1 MRIPLVVAAALLVF
15 PLGGCPAH
23 TTPNNAKVPD
33 AGISL
38 ALYADGET
46 AYAVV
51 DDRRW
56 LEISGTKVLL
66 GNIDPGA
73 ALASLVIETA
83 NPALR
88 MGPCSR
94 EKLPEV
100 VRDPLEEF
108 GAEEER
114 RAAERMRARM
124 RRPLP
129 NVPPVPR
136 AVPVIPK
143 FAPIVTCDV
152 AGPAG
157 RQLVRIV
164 YVSSTLTYRAQH
176 DIEVAEGATA
186 TLDSRYA
193 ITTPPWRTQA
203 DVALFDGVP
212 GGEHLPRELVRGQIT
227 LDGGT
232 SVLVIPTR
240 SVPMQLRR
248 IYTGQLVG
256 EADPEV
262 DELSPYWAG
271 EGLNAVWATLELPGT
286 TLSPGNARVHV
297 DRVGEQQRWVDV
309 APALLTRRDDA
320 DKRPLRLPLWVDDTL
335 RGALVRSVVENDG
348 QRMVESFAVSV
359 ANVGDTPREVW
370 IEAEARRAK
379 RRRVER
385 PWPKKPTASG
395 DVVRSVVDVKPGKLE
410 RAGYLVVYEL

>member
-1 MRIPLVVAAALLVF
+1 MKLGLAVLGCLLCA
-15 PLGGCPAH
+15 CPAH
-23 TTPNNAKVPD
+23 TTPKNVKVAD

-38 ALYADGET
+38 ALYADGQH
-46 AYAVV
+46 AYAVI

-56 LEISGTKVLL
+56 VDISGTSVLL

-83 NPALR
+83 NPAVHI
-88 MGPCSR
+88 GPCAR
-94 EKLPEV
+94 DRLPQV
-100 VRDPLEEF
+100 ARDPLEEY
-108 GAEEER
+108 GAEQER

-129 NVPPVPR
+129 NVPPP
-136 AVPVIPK
+136 PPPPSTNIPI
-143 FAPIVTCDV
+143 FAPIVKCDV
-152 AGPAG
+152 AGPPG

-176 DIEVAEGATA
+176 DLELRDGATV

-193 ITTPPWRTQA
+193 ITTPPWREQA
-203 DVALFDGVP
+203 DVVLFDGVP
-212 GGEHLPRELVRGQIT
+212 GSEHVPRELVRGPIT

-240 SVPMQLRR
+240 TVPATLRR
-248 IYTGQLVG
+248 IYSGQVVG
-256 EADPEV
+256 EDPQI
-262 DELSPYWAG
+262 DDLSPAWPG
-271 EGLNAVWATLELPGT
+271 NSLNAVWATLELPGT

-297 DRVGEQQRWVDV
+297 ERDGEQHRWIDV
-309 APALLTRRDDA
+309 PPALLARRDEA
-320 DKRPLRLPLWVDDTL
+320 DKRPLRLPLWIDDTL
-335 RGALVRSVVENDG
+335 RGALARNVIENDG

-359 ANVGDTPREVW
+359 TNIGDTPREVW

-379 RRRVER
+379 RRRIER

-395 DVVRSVVDVKPGKLE
+395 DIVRSIVNVKPGQLE
-410 RAGYLVVYEL
+410 RVGYLVVYDL

>member
-1 MRIPLVVAAALLVF
+1 MKGWIAAAALLC
-15 PLGGCPAH
+15 GCPAR
-23 TTPNNAKVPD
+23 TTPKNVKVAD
-33 AGISL
+33 AGVSL

-46 AYAVV
+46 SYAVV

-56 LEISGTKVLL
+56 VEITGTKVLL

-83 NPALR
+83 NPAVR
-88 MGPCSR
+88 IGPCSR
-94 EKLPEV
+94 ERLPQLA
-100 VRDPLEEF
+100 RDPLEEF

-136 AVPVIPK
+136 PVK
-143 FAPIVTCDV
+143 KSAAAFAPIVTCDV
-152 AGPAG
+152 AGPPG

-164 YVSSTLTYRAQH
+164 YVSTTLTYRTQH
-176 DIEVAEGATA
+176 DLELRVEATA

-193 ITTPPWRTQA
+193 IATPPWRERA
-203 DVALFDGVP
+203 DVVLYDGVP
-212 GGEHLPRELVRGQIT
+212 GGEHVPRELVRGDIT

-240 SVPMQLRR
+240 SVPAQLRR

-256 EADPEV
+256 EDPEV
-262 DELSPYWAG
+262 DDLSPAWSGAS
-271 EGLNAVWATLELPGT
+271 LNAVWATLELPGT

-297 DRVGEQQRWVDV
+297 ERQGEQQRWIDV
-309 APALLTRRDDA
+309 PPALLARRDES
-320 DKRPLRLPLWVDDTL
+320 DKKPLRLSLWIDDTL
-335 RGALVRSVVENDG
+335 RGAIARSVIENDG

-359 ANVGDTPREVW
+359 TNIGDTPREVW

-379 RRRVER
+379 RRRIER
-385 PWPKKPTASG
+385 PWPKKPTAAG
-395 DVVRSVVDVKPGKLE
+395 DLVRSVVEVKPGRLE
-410 RAGYLVVYEL
+410 RVGYLVVYEL

>member
-1 MRIPLVVAAALLVF
+1 MRLGLAALAAL
-15 PLGGCPAH
+15 LGGCPAPK
-23 TTPNNAKVPD
+23 TPKNVKVAD

-56 LEISGTKVLL
+56 LDISGTKVLL

-83 NPALR
+83 NPAVR
-88 MGPCSR
+88 IGPCTR
-94 EKLPEV
+94 EKLPELE
-100 VRDPLEEF
+100 RDALEEF

-129 NVPPVPR
+129 NVPPPER
-136 AVPVIPK
+136 PAVKAPV
-143 FAPIVTCDV
+143 FAPIVACDV
-152 AGPAG
+152 AGPPG

-176 DIEVAEGATA
+176 DIELGNGATA

-193 ITTPPWRTQA
+193 IATPPWREMA
-203 DVALFDGVP
+203 DVVVFDGVP
-212 GGEHLPRELVRGQIT
+212 GGEHVPRELVRGRIT

-240 SVPMQLRR
+240 TVPATLRR
-248 IYTGQLVG
+248 IYSGMLVG
-256 EADPEV
+256 DDPDVEEPDV
-262 DELSPYWAG
+262 FWPG
-271 EGLNAVWATLELPGT
+271 ESLNAVWATLELPGT

-297 DRVGEQQRWVDV
+297 DREGEQQRWIDI
-309 APALLTRRDDA
+309 APAILARRDDA
-320 DKRPLRLPLWVDDTL
+320 DKKLLRLPLWIDDTL
-335 RGALVRSVVENDG
+335 RAALARSVIENDG
-348 QRMVESFAVSV
+348 QRMVESFALSV
-359 ANVGDTPREVW
+359 TNVGDAPREVW
-370 IEAEARRAK
+370 IEAQARRAK

-385 PWPKKPTASG
+385 PWPKKPSAAG
-395 DVVRSVVDVKPGKLE
+395 DIVRSIVEVKPGRLE
-410 RAGYLVVYEL
+410 RVGYLVVYEL